1 MKIRKTSGSY
11 HIDMS
16 IRHSGNQT
24 KLVLQLK
31 SKDNTILVREQ
42 TYQDT
47 GLGLLLDREF
57 EDVFDQIIMDMDTL

>member
-1 MKIRKTSGSY
+1 MKIRKTSDSY

-42 TYQDT
+42 TYEAT
-47 GLGLLLDREF
+47 GLGLLLETEF
-57 EDVFDQIIMDMDTL
+57 YAVVDTIVSDMETL